1 MMQSTLQLR
10 LMYDYLSQ
18 TPRKTRKN
26 ILTHEFLPGRSHH
39 QFNCSSST
47 GFAVSP
53 LKTQWQLAIFV
64 PPGCYSSCFRGSV
77 GGRGGDGEARE
88 DEGVG
93 ESGGILSSLHTLDIA
108 QLTAGLEKLGQQ
120 SESLH
125 VVVDGRQSN
134 TAGEDLVEVSWLV
147 VGQTKSLNVL
157 HVDLDGR
164 SWHKIDITGLESE

>member
-1 MMQSTLQLR
+1 MIGFISSDKIEVGLGHVQFCESGLQGG
-10 LMYDYLSQ
+10 
-18 TPRKTRKN
+18 
-26 ILTHEFLPGRSHH
+26 EG
-39 QFNCSSST
+39 
-47 GFAVSP
+47 GE
-53 LKTQWQLAIFV
+53 
-64 PPGCYSSCFRGSV
+64 GS
-77 GGRGGDGEARE
+77 GRGGDGEARE
-88 DEGVG
+88 DEGGG

-120 SESLH
+120 PESHH
-125 VVVDGRQSN
+125 VMVDGRQSN